1 MRWPAAAGE
10 SVGGGLSSTA
20 HQNVA
25 AAHKAQKSQPFTEA
39 TPNLGVA
46 AEITPLSA
54 SPGGHKPAARCNTH
68 AKYLKRSGYEVEATQ
83 GRWFAGNNSLK
94 MACCDAIISVFSV

>member
-10 SVGGGLSSTA
+10 RGGGGLSSTA
-20 HQNVA
+20 HQHGA
-25 AAHKAQKSQPFTEA
+25 AAHEAQKSRPFTEA
-39 TPNLGVA
+39 TPNPGVA

-54 SPGGHKPAARCNTH
+54 SPGGHKPARCNTH
-68 AKYLKRSGYEVEATQ
+68 AKYLKRSGYEVESTQ

-94 MACCDAIISVFSV
+94 MVCCDALIYVFSL